1 MKKIGL
7 LVKETSESRIKNS
20 FKAAKGLIIVKYSGV
35 SSPDMSSLRKTLR
48 GAGANLFVVK
58 NSLARRALKDLGIKD
73 LMPSVEAPCA
83 MIFFKDE
90 PVDTSRVLC
99 NFRKDHEKLVLEGG
113 FLAEKLLTQK
123 DIEIMS
129 KLPSKDVLRA
139 QLVMTLNAPILKLVI
154 VLNQTLKQFVY
165 CLEQIKKSK
174 ST

>member
-20 FKAAKGLIIVKYSGV
+20 YKISKGLIIVKYSGV

-58 NSLARRALKDLGIKD
+58 NSIARRALKDLGIKD
-73 LMPSVEAPCA
+73 LISSVETPTA

-90 PVDTSRVLC
+90 PVDISKVLC
-99 NFRKDHEKLVLEGG
+99 TFRKDHEKLVLEGG
-113 FLAEKLLTQK
+113 FLAEKLLSRK
-123 DIEIMS
+123 DIETMS

-139 QLVMTLNAPILKLVI
+139 QVVMTLNAPISKLVI
-154 VLNQTLKQFVY
+154 VLNRTLQQFVY
-165 CLEQIKKSK
+165 CLDQIRQNKH
-174 ST
+174 